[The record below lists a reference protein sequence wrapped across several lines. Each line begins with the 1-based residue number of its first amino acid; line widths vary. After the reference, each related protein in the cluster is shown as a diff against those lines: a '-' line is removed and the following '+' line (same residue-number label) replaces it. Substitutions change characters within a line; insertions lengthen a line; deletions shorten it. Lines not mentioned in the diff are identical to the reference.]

1 MASQFIFD
9 AIGTHWVIDI
19 DTLLSREAEL
29 SVLDQIKHRI
39 DEFDKAYSRFR
50 SDSLITRISKE
61 SGDFVLPDD
70 ARDMMDLYK
79 RVYDITR
86 GQVTPLIGSVLV
98 DAGYDAQYSLMQK
111 KELKIPP
118 AWETVIQYVHPVLS
132 VREPILLDFGA
143 AGKGYLVD
151 IVSRLLLDA
160 GIESF
165 CVDAGGDMVYRNT
178 EGKQLSVGLEDPN
191 NTSNAI
197 GVVSILNQSICGSA
211 GNRRVWGDFH
221 HVIDPSTLSSPKH
234 RSAVWVIAENAILA
248 DILTTALLFTEAEV
262 LQQFFSFEYC
272 ILNPDYSIETSR
284 GFQSKLSI

>member
-19 DTLLSREAEL
+19 DTLLSQEAEL

-98 DAGYDAQYSLMQK
+98 DAGYDAQYTLKQK

-118 AWETVIQYVHPVLS
+118 AWETVIQYEHPVLS
-132 VREPILLDFGA
+132 VRDPILLDFGA

-151 IVSRLLLDA
+151 IVSRLLFDA

-262 LQQFFSFEYC
+262 LQQFYSFEYC